1 MPGFEKTQQE
11 KKKKKVARRP
21 APTQETYLAKIAK
34 KHLGEDSKDAQGKT
48 IKNKD
53 KLTISK
59 SALSEVALLMNDAIH
74 TIVFNADKMLAY
86 SGHQT
91 FGKKTAE
98 GATYMALSGL
108 LRDDATRAGEK
119 AVVSYDSWVPPVK
132 A

>member
-1 MPGFEKTQQE
+1 MPGFVTSSE
-11 KKKKKVARRP
+11 KKKKVRRIGK
-21 APTQETYLAKIAK
+21 ATPTQETYLAKIAK
-34 KHLGEDSKDAQGKT
+34 KYLGEDGKDAQGKT

-59 SALSEVALLMNDAIH
+59 SALSEIGLLMNDAIN
-74 TIVFNADKMLAY
+74 TIVFNADKMLTY

-108 LRDDATRAGEK
+108 LRDDATVAGEK
-119 AVVSYDSWVPPVK
+119 AVTSYDKWVPPV
-132 A
+132 AA

>member
-1 MPGFEKTQQE
+1 MPGSGKTEQE
-11 KKKKKVARRP
+11 KKKKARRP

-34 KHLGEDSKDAQGKT
+34 KYLGEDSKDAAGKT

-74 TIVFNADKMLAY
+74 TIVFNADKMLTY

-108 LRDDATRAGEK
+108 LRDDATKAGEK
-119 AVVSYDSWVPPVK
+119 AVESYDSWQPPAVK